1 MYIYCGKLCVYC
13 REFYIATV
21 ATRTEQI
28 DRIYVRQFRAPRACV
43 NQEEAFQPVRF
54 SHQEHDHL
62 PPERAFR
69 GNLDCARPPHAGT
82 SSAEHRSVLSA
93 SAIFTGEQQQNG
105 GSHQPASHRPNPT
118 VLRHHQTHPGRHVCS
133 RGFQQLVG
141 SKNDGVIDDLRHG
154 DDILVDGQRT
164 GEYDQRTSSHRSG
177 TSLVEESTQPGPGP
191 VLNPNTQY
199 AQSGWPVTP
208 GPATASRS
216 SPSSPSVNH
225 PIKHSN
231 STGEEGLRKQSAH
244 WLAIVQRSFR
254 STPRTQAPAEML
266 GGQLRS
272 SASSKQDGQL
282 NRRDVIKARSC
293 TYLQTTSSFA
303 TVFGP
308 GILVEC
314 QPSRVRRVLHSTA
327 ANQHFFKFSRQPAHT
342 FTVLDSR

>member
-21 ATRTEQI
+21 ATKTEQI

-82 SSAEHRSVLSA
+82 SSAEHRAVLSA
-93 SAIFTGEQQQNG
+93 SVISTGEQHQNG
-105 GSHQPASHRPNPT
+105 GSHQPASHRLNPT
-118 VLRHHQTHPGRHVCS
+118 VLRHHQTHLGRHVCS
-133 RGFQQLVG
+133 RGIQQVG
-141 SKNDGVIDDLRHG
+141 SKNDGFIDDLRHRN
-154 DDILVDGQRT
+154 DILVDGQRT

-177 TSLVEESTQPGPGP
+177 TSLAKESTQPGPGH

-199 AQSGWPVTP
+199 EQSGWPVTP

-244 WLAIVQRSFR
+244 WLAIVNRRFEVHLKQKHQQKCMVANFDRQHAPSRMASSTGVTSSRLGDAPIFKQHPRS
-254 STPRTQAPAEML
+254 
-266 GGQLRS
+266 LRYLALEPWS
-272 SASSKQDGQL
+272 SANQVGF
-282 NRRDVIKARSC
+282 AEYC
-293 TYLQTTSSFA
+293 TASLPINTSSSSA
-303 TVFGP
+303 G
-308 GILVEC
+308 
-314 QPSRVRRVLHSTA
+314 R
-327 ANQHFFKFSRQPAHT
+327 AHT
-342 FTVLDSR
+342 FTVLDSW